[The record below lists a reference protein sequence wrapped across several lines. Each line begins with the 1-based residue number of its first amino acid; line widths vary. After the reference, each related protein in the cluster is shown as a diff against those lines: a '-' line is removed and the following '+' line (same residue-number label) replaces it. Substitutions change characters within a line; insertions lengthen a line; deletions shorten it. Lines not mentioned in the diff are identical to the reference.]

1 MLQSQLEYAHWGV
14 DWNKNM
20 ENFINFYPTPKE
32 LLRKITSTVQWWKLD
47 GILDPEAGKGDIA
60 DYIKSER
67 SNLVID
73 CIEINPELQA
83 TLKGKGYSVIH
94 DDFLTFVPKYH
105 YDLIIMNPPFD
116 NGATHLLKALSIQK
130 HGGRVICILNAET
143 LRNPYTNERK
153 VLVKELETLNA
164 SITYQKDEFKS
175 AERVTSVE
183 IAIVDVEI
191 PQEEKASV
199 IMENLKQK
207 YYHDEEGKDITDLID
222 NDYLAAAVTRYN
234 MEVDAGIQLIREY
247 KALTPYIM
255 SSMKTNPYTKP
266 VLQMKLGEHD
276 DLSESKYV
284 RHIRNKYWSALFND
298 ERFTGPMT
306 GDMCTSY
313 REKVNELEQYDFS
326 IANIKELQIQMCGSL
341 VSGIEGSIMK
351 LFNDL
356 SFRYSWSSEYDSNI
370 HYYNGWATNKAWYVN
385 KKVILPA
392 HAWSDIWKK
401 MEYRYSISEK
411 FMDIEKAFNYLA
423 GCPGADIHL
432 GRILQV
438 AENNQQTK
446 NIPCKYFD
454 LTFYKKGTVHI
465 TFKDMELLKK
475 LNIFGGKGKNMLPPR
490 YGKVPYEDMTTE
502 EKAVVNEFDGGA
514 EEYMKVYLQRD
525 KFIVQNPMDLLS
537 LPEAV

>member
-1 MLQSQLEYAHWGV
+1 
-14 DWNKNM
+14 M
-20 ENFINFYPTPKE
+20 ENYTNFYPTPKE
-32 LLRKITSTVQWWKLD
+32 LLRKITSTVQWWKID
-47 GILDPEAGKGDIA
+47 GILEPEAGKGDIA
-60 DYIKSER
+60 DYIKSEHYDR
-67 SNLVID
+67 AVID

-83 TLKGKGYSVIH
+83 TLKGKGYSVVH

-116 NGATHLLKALSIQK
+116 KGATHLLKALSIQK

-164 SITYQKDEFKS
+164 TITYQKGEFES
-175 AERVTSVE
+175 AERATSVE

-191 PQEEKASV
+191 PQEEKVSV

-255 SSMKTNPYTKP
+255 SSMRTNSYSKP
-266 VLQMKLGEHD
+266 ILQMKLGEHD

-284 RHIRNKYWSALFND
+284 RRIRYKYWSALFND

-351 LFNDL
+351 LFDDL

-370 HYYNGWATNKAWYVN
+370 HYYNGWASNKAWYVN

-401 MEYRYSISEK
+401 MQYCYSISEE
-411 FMDIEKAFNYLA
+411 FTDMEKAFNYLA

-432 GRILQV
+432 ERILQV

-454 LTFYKKGTVHI
+454 LTFYKKGTDHI
-465 TFKDMELLKK
+465 TFKDMDLLKK

-490 YGKVPYEDMTTE
+490 YGKVPYEDMTAE

>member
-1 MLQSQLEYAHWGV
+1 
-14 DWNKNM
+14 M

-32 LLRKITSTVQWWKLD
+32 LLRKITSTVQWWKID
-47 GILDPEAGKGDIA
+47 GILEPEAGKGDIA
-60 DYIKSER
+60 DYIKSEHYDR
-67 SNLVID
+67 AVID

-83 TLKGKGYSVIH
+83 TLKGKGYSVVH

-116 NGATHLLKALSIQK
+116 KGATHLLKALSIQK

-164 SITYQKDEFKS
+164 TITYQKGEFES
-175 AERVTSVE
+175 AERATSVE

-191 PQEEKASV
+191 PQEEKVSV

-255 SSMKTNPYTKP
+255 SSMRTNSYSKP
-266 VLQMKLGEHD
+266 ILQMKLGEHD

-284 RHIRNKYWSALFND
+284 RRIRYKYWSALFND

-341 VSGIEGSIMK
+341 VSGIERSIMK

-370 HYYNGWATNKAWYVN
+370 HYYNGWASNKAWYVN

-465 TFKDMELLKK
+465 TFKDMDLLKK

-490 YGKVPYEDMTTE
+490 YGKVPYEDMTAE

-514 EEYMKVYLQRD
+514 EEYMKVYIQRD

>member
-1 MLQSQLEYAHWGV
+1 
-14 DWNKNM
+14 M
-20 ENFINFYPTPKE
+20 ENYTNFYPTPKE
-32 LLRKITSTVQWWKLD
+32 LLRKITSTVQWWKID
-47 GILDPEAGKGDIA
+47 GILEPEAGKGDIA
-60 DYIKSER
+60 DYIKSEHYDR
-67 SNLVID
+67 AVID

-83 TLKGKGYSVIH
+83 TLKGKGYSVVH

-116 NGATHLLKALSIQK
+116 KGATHLLKALSIQK

-164 SITYQKDEFKS
+164 TITYQKGEFES
-175 AERVTSVE
+175 AERATSVE

-191 PQEEKASV
+191 PQEEKVSV

-255 SSMKTNPYTKP
+255 SSMRTNSYSKP
-266 VLQMKLGEHD
+266 ILQMK
-276 DLSESKYV
+276 
-284 RHIRNKYWSALFND
+284 
-298 ERFTGPMT
+298 
-306 GDMCTSY
+306 
-313 REKVNELEQYDFS
+313 
-326 IANIKELQIQMCGSL
+326 LQIQMCGSL

-351 LFNDL
+351 LFDDL

-370 HYYNGWATNKAWYVN
+370 HYYNGWASNKAWYVN

-401 MEYRYSISEK
+401 MQYCYSISEE
-411 FMDIEKAFNYLA
+411 FTDMEKAFNYLA

-432 GRILQV
+432 ERILQV

-465 TFKDMELLKK
+465 TFKDMDLLKK

-490 YGKVPYEDMTTE
+490 YGKVPYEDMTAE

-525 KFIVQNPMDLLS
+525 KFIVQNPTDLLS